1 MATEKRLIDAK
12 SLLRRLC
19 SERDEVNID
28 TGCDIGYHNGL
39 NMAVS
44 MAINEP
50 TVDAVEVVHG
60 QWIEKP
66 YLLGTT
72 RYCSICGQNYGMPH
86 GVFNYCPNCGA
97 KMDVGNEDG

>member
-1 MATEKRLIDAK
+1 MATEKRLISLDEALDATH
-12 SLLRRLC
+12 REVFWTE
-19 SERDEVNID
+19 SEAA
-28 TGCDIGYHNGL
+28 
-39 NMAVS
+39 AVRS
-44 MAINEP
+44 FLVKQP
-50 TVDAVEVVHG
+50 KVDAEEVVHG